1 MKYYKLLKDLPTFK
15 AGDEFYISEKDGG
28 LVRASD
34 DTYAYSRLALE
45 KCPNILKDG
54 EWFEKMPEESKR
66 WRAKRCE
73 KYHFIN
79 DCGVI
84 CAEVEWGD
92 DIDGFRHATGD
103 YFKTE
108 EEAEAYKE
116 YLLAKQVLLDD
127 AKGFVPDWKN
137 FNQAKFEVFYDHG
150 EKTLDYSEAGD
161 FQTIG
166 AIYFGTEEDIRESF
180 EKHKDQWEIVRK
192 YEMGSR

>member
-1 MKYYKLLKDLPTFK
+1 MKHYKLLKDLPTFK

-92 DIDGFRHATGD
+92 DVDGFRHATGN

-108 EEAEAYKE
+108 EETKARKE
-116 YLLAKQVLLDD
+116 YLLAKQVLIDD
-127 AKGFVPDWKN
+127 AEGGKYKCNEINYYAFYAVNK
-137 FNQAKFEVFYDHG
+137 KYLIVFCRSYTPG
-150 EKTLDYSEAGD
+150 N
-161 FQTIG
+161 
-166 AIYFGTEEDIRESF
+166 IYFKDKESLKKSL
-180 EKHKDQWEIVRK
+180 EKHKEQWEIVRR
-192 YEMGSR
+192 YEMGEME